1 MEALEAPI
9 GDFETVNV
17 DTPNKQTHKE
27 KLEVGAVLSLL
38 LDAADNIIS
47 HHYYGCLSYLYRN
60 NGWLLISSSFSSML
74 RLVRNTHI
82 NLNRIVSI
90 TISLLALFLLRC
102 IQLIRYI
109 FAQSV
114 FSKSIKHGSCNV
126 SRVRSHSSDVQ
137 MMTTKLFVIS
147 YQFSN

>member
-1 MEALEAPI
+1 MDAFMEALEAPI

-109 FAQSV
+109 FCINL
-114 FSKSIKHGSCNV
+114 FSPNP
-126 SRVRSHSSDVQ
+126 
-137 MMTTKLFVIS
+137 
-147 YQFSN
+147 

>member
-1 MEALEAPI
+1 MDAFIEALEAPI

-82 NLNRIVSI
+82 NNSVDNHLTAG
-90 TISLLALFLLRC
+90 TIFTALYPTHTLHFLLN
-102 IQLIRYI
+102 L
-109 FAQSV
+109 
-114 FSKSIKHGSCNV
+114 FSPNP
-126 SRVRSHSSDVQ
+126 
-137 MMTTKLFVIS
+137 
-147 YQFSN
+147 